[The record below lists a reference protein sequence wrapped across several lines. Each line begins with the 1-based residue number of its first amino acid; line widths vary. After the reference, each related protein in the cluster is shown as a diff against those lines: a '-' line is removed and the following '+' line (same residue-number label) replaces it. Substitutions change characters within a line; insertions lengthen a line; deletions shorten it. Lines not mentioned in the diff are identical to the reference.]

1 MTVPAICSGPSL
13 YIMSVLK
20 DTHLPRTHVSFIVSR
35 TFMVSQL
42 NAGLGI
48 VAKAEL
54 SLKGSMFNNV
64 SIVRTLTL
72 NYK

>member
-1 MTVPAICSGPSL
+1 MTVPAICFGPSL

-48 VAKAEL
+48 VTKADI
-54 SLKGSMFNNV
+54 SLNGSMFSYI